1 MFYPSCLH
9 THSQFCDGK
18 ATMAQM
24 AEKAAD
30 FGFVSLGFSS
40 HSPLPYENDW
50 AMREEAYPAYFDEI
64 ARLKELYKN
73 KMEIYC
79 GIEWDTDTPRLP
91 FLCSESSEQ
100 KHPPFD
106 YVIGAVH
113 SLVKNGE
120 LFSVDYTKDLLLDVV
135 HRLYGGDF
143 WELCRDYYSAV
154 VQSALR
160 PEVDIVAH
168 FDLITKYNRGS
179 NLFDERDSAYLD
191 IAKEA
196 LERILE
202 KRPHLFFEI
211 NTGVMA
217 RAGNKNPYPA
227 PALLHILCENRVPLI
242 LTGDCHR
249 PEHFGVGYDFARELL
264 LKERAPR
271 LYLLSGGKFRK
282 VAL

>member
-24 AEKAAD
+24 AEKAAAL
-30 FGFVSLGFSS
+30 GFVSLGFSS
-40 HSPLPYENDW
+40 HSPLPYKNDW
-50 AMREEAYPAYFDEI
+50 AMREEDYPAYFSEI
-64 ARLKELYKN
+64 SRLKELYKN

-79 GIEWDTDTPRLP
+79 GIEWDADTPQLP
-91 FLCSESSEQ
+91 FLCRNSSEQ
-100 KHPPFD
+100 IYSPFD

-120 LFSVDYTKDLLLDVV
+120 LFSVDYTKNLLLDVV
-135 HRLYGGDF
+135 HRLYDGEF
-143 WELCRDYYSAV
+143 LELCRDYYSAV

-168 FDLITKYNRGS
+168 FDLITKYNKE
-179 NLFDERDSAYLD
+179 NALFDEHDSAYLK

-196 LERILE
+196 LERIFE
-202 KRPHLFFEI
+202 KRPNLFFEI

-217 RAGNKNPYPA
+217 RAGKEYPYPA
-227 PALLHILCENRVPLI
+227 PELLHILCENGVPLV

-249 PEHFGVGYDFARELL
+249 PEHFGVGYDFVRELL
-264 LKERAPR
+264 LKERTPQ
-271 LYLLSGGKFRK
+271 LYLFSGGKFHK
-282 VAL
+282 TTL

>member
-1 MFYPSCLH
+1 
-9 THSQFCDGK
+9 
-18 ATMAQM
+18 
-24 AEKAAD
+24 
-30 FGFVSLGFSS
+30 
-40 HSPLPYENDW
+40 
-50 AMREEAYPAYFDEI
+50 MREEAYPAYFGEI

-91 FLCSESSEQ
+91 FLCSGSSEQ

-217 RAGNKNPYPA
+217 SRKGISLPCACTSAYSLRKQGAAHTDRGLPPSGAFWRRLRFCKRTALEGACPPA
-227 PALLHILCENRVPLI
+227 VFAFRRKI
-242 LTGDCHR
+242 
-249 PEHFGVGYDFARELL
+249 PEGSSVSL
-264 LKERAPR
+264 
-271 LYLLSGGKFRK
+271 
-282 VAL
+282 